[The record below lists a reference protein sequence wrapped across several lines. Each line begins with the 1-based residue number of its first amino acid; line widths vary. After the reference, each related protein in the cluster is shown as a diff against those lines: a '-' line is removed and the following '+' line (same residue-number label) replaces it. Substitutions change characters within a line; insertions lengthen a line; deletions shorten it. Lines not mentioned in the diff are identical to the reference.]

1 MNLAIDT
8 NRYTDFCRGDVGA
21 VQALEQATAIYIPLI
36 VLAELRAGF
45 IVGTRAAEN
54 QAVLEQFLEK
64 PGVQTLIPDEQTTR
78 HYAELYRQLRQQATP
93 IPTND
98 LWIAALVVQHG
109 LTLYS
114 RDTHFDHLAQI
125 PRLT

>member
-45 IVGTRAAEN
+45 IVGTRPAEN
-54 QAVLEQFLEK
+54 DGVLEQFLEK
-64 PGVQTLIPDEQTTR
+64 PGVQTLSPDEQMTR
-78 HYAELYRQLRQQATP
+78 HYAESDRHLRQQATP

-98 LWIAALVVQHG
+98 L
-109 LTLYS
+109 
-114 RDTHFDHLAQI
+114 
-125 PRLT
+125 